1 MAPASD
7 DEVGDPWPRVL
18 QRSRPYLSE
27 QMITDLKPSRLLTQS
42 RDQQAAVHVFNM
54 IWSVADSLGFPN
66 RTRCTAMAL
75 YHRVRLYYPDIDYNL
90 ADVGLASLF
99 TASKFEDTLKKS
111 LEIQAVAYNLRYPND
126 EPINSDSPL
135 LEDQHRRIIS
145 IERQILEACSFDFR
159 TRNHQPF
166 LIKFAKYYNIPK
178 SITALAWLVAIDAHK
193 TFACLKATP
202 QELALAALII
212 ASRLKGTRLGVT
224 QLNTTTPSSATNS
237 PIDPSV
243 TMSPG
248 NFAPSSGPPIQ
259 IVYDKWKTSFAA
271 VLETCHDML
280 DLYTDHLHSTF
291 VGPRH
296 GADAFIRVRIE
307 LNREAKNEGIQPNN
321 NNASGGGPPA
331 SPVTPGNYGY
341 GTPYSDSNGNTNG
354 RGDRDRDN
362 RDRDRERNRGRDGDG
377 EDEIV
382 VTAGDKIRGGA
393 KGQQLN
399 DRSLHGSVRFT
410 LSKRREDEEWRAIN
424 KAADRGDL

>member
-7 DEVGDPWPRVL
+7 DEVGEPWPRVL

-27 QMITDLKPSRLLTQS
+27 QMITDLKPNRVLTQS
-42 RDQQAAVHVFNM
+42 RDQQASIHVFNM
-54 IWSVADSLGFPN
+54 IWSVADNLGFPN

-75 YHRVRLYYPDIDYNL
+75 YHRVRLYYPDIDYNI

-135 LEDQHRRIIS
+135 LEDQHRRIIH

-166 LIKFAKYYNIPK
+166 LIKFAKLYNISK
-178 SITALAWLVAIDAHK
+178 SITALSWLIAVDAHK

-202 QELALAALII
+202 QELALAALIV
-212 ASRLKGTRLGVT
+212 ASRLRGIRLGVT

-237 PIDPSV
+237 PIDPLV
-243 TMSPG
+243 TMSPSS
-248 NFAPSSGPPIQ
+248 FAPSSGPSIQ
-259 IVYDKWKTSFAA
+259 IVYDKWKTTFSA
-271 VLETCHDML
+271 VLETCHDIL
-280 DLYTDHLHSTF
+280 DLYTDHLHHTF
-291 VGPRH
+291 AGPRH

-307 LNREAKNEGIQPNN
+307 LNREAKNEGIPPNN
-321 NNASGGGPPA
+321 NNAGIGALPA
-331 SPVTPGNYGY
+331 SPVTPGGYGY
-341 GTPYSDSNGNTNG
+341 GTPYSDSNGSING
-354 RGDRDRDN
+354 RGERDRDRDH
-362 RDRDRERNRGRDGDG
+362 RDRGRDNDG
-377 EDEIV
+377 GEEII

-393 KGQQLN
+393 KGQQLA

-410 LSKRREDEEWRAIN
+410 LSKQREDEEWRSIN
-424 KAADRGDL
+424 KAAERGEL